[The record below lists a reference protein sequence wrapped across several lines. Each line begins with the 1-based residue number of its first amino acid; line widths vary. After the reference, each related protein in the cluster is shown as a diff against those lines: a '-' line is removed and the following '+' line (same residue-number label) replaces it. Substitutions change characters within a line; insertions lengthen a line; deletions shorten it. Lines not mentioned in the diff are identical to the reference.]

1 MNRRK
6 FIGYSALGAAALATG
21 GEMLAEPHRLETT
34 FHRVSLNPGASG
46 QPVRVVQISDLHLN
60 GFGSHEQRVAR
71 VANDTKPDLIL
82 ITGDSLDHGGR
93 EHLLH
98 EFMGALDR
106 EVPKL
111 SIMGNWEYWSNLD
124 VPGYA
129 RLYARYNCRLL
140 VNESA
145 NLDFGSR
152 RIRFV
157 GIDDL
162 VGGHPAFDTSFEDR
176 TDVSAEV
183 ILAHCPAHREVLADH
198 RSLMISGHTHGGQVT
213 LFGWN
218 PILPRGCGGYN
229 RGWYQPGDGIAG
241 PLYVSRGIGNSMV
254 NLRMGSIP
262 EVAVFEFLV

>member
-6 FIGYSALGAAALATG
+6 FIGYSAVGAAALVVGDMSIETQ
-21 GEMLAEPHRLETT
+21 RLETT
-34 FHRVSLNPGASG
+34 HHRISLNPQAST
-46 QPVRVVQISDLHLN
+46 PVRVVQISDLHLN
-60 GFGSHEQRVAR
+60 GFGRHEQRVIEA
-71 VANDTKPDLIL
+71 AKNAKPDLIL
-82 ITGDSLDHGGR
+82 ITGDSIDKRGR
-93 EHLLH
+93 EHLLD
-98 EFMGALDR
+98 EFMSALDR

-124 VPGYA
+124 VPSYA
-129 RLYARYNCRLL
+129 RLYAKYNCRLL

-145 NLDFGSR
+145 NLDFGSQ

-162 VGGHPAFDTSFEDR
+162 VAGHPAFDTSFEDR

-183 ILAHCPAHREVLADH
+183 ILAHCPAHRDILKDRRE
-198 RSLMISGHTHGGQVT
+198 LMISGHTHGGQIT

-218 PILPRGCGGYN
+218 PVLPQGCGGYN
-229 RGWYQPGDGIAG
+229 RGWYPANDQIAG
-241 PLYVSRGIGNSMV
+241 PLFVSRGIGNSMV
-254 NLRMGSIP
+254 NLRMGSVP

>member
-6 FIGYSALGAAALATG
+6 FIGYSAIGAAALATG
-21 GEMLAEPHRLETT
+21 DMLIEPHRLEST
-34 FHRVSLNPGASG
+34 FHRVALNPQPAGA
-46 QPVRVVQISDLHLN
+46 PIKVVQISDLHLN

-71 VANDTKPDLIL
+71 IANDAKPDLIL
-82 ITGDSLDHGGR
+82 VTGDSIDHGGR
-93 EHLLH
+93 QHLLD

-106 EVPKL
+106 DVPKL
-111 SIMGNWEYWSNLD
+111 AIMGNWEYWSNLD
-124 VPGYA
+124 VPDYA
-129 RLYARYNCRLL
+129 KLYGKYNCRLL

-145 NLDFGSR
+145 NIDFGSR

-162 VGGHPAFDTSFEDR
+162 VAGHPAYDTSFEDKS
-176 TDVSAEV
+176 DVSAEV
-183 ILAHCPAHREVLADH
+183 ILAHCPAHRDLLEDH
-198 RSLMISGHTHGGQVT
+198 RSLMISGHTHGGQIT

-218 PILPRGCGGYN
+218 PILPQGCGRYN
-229 RGWYQPGDGIAG
+229 RGLYPPNGRVAG
-241 PLYVSRGIGNSMV
+241 PLFVSRGIGNSMV